1 MSDSLQFYSN
11 GKLLITG
18 EYLVLDGAVA
28 LALPTKFGQSLTIKK
43 GIKKGISWTGFD
55 FDQQIWLKT
64 HLDYQQIIHNQKTAD
79 EKVNRLINVLHQAH
93 LMDENIMHEQMAFDI
108 ETHLTFPR
116 LWGLGTS
123 STFINNVA
131 QWFKIDAFEL
141 LKNTFG
147 GSGYDLACAKNNTPI
162 LYRLIGH
169 LPEVKTVDF
178 NPTFKNYLYFVYLNQ
193 KQDSQL
199 AVKAYFNKRAKV
211 EKEIRKVSKIT
222 KNILETSDFKTFCQ
236 LIEKHEI
243 ITSDVLEQ
251 SSIKESL
258 FPDFQGQIKSL
269 GAWGGDFIMV
279 ASEEN
284 PTDYFKSKGFN
295 VVLTW
300 EEMVF

>member
-18 EYLVLDGAVA
+18 EYLVLDGAVS
-28 LALPTKFGQSLTIKK
+28 LAIPTKFGQSLTIRK
-43 GIKKGISWTGFD
+43 GIKKGLSWTGFD

-64 HLDYQQIIHNQKTAD
+64 HLDYQQIILNQKTAD

-93 LMDENIMHEQMAFDI
+93 LMDKTIMHEQMAFDI

-131 QWFKIDAFEL
+131 QWFRIDAFEL

-162 LYRLIGH
+162 LYRLNGH

-178 NPTFKNYLYFVYLNQ
+178 NPIFKNYLYFVYLNQ

-199 AVKAYFNKRAKV
+199 AVKAYFNKREKV
-211 EKEIRKVSKIT
+211 GKEIRKISEIT
-222 KNILETSDFKTFCQ
+222 KNILETADFKTFCQ

-243 ITSDVLEQ
+243 IISDVLEQ
-251 SSIKESL
+251 STIKESL
-258 FPDFQGQIKSL
+258 FPDFEGSIKSL

-284 PTDYFKSKGFN
+284 PMVYFKSKGFN
-295 VVLTW
+295 AVLTW
-300 EEMVF
+300 EEMVY

>member
-18 EYLVLDGAVA
+18 EYLVLDGAVS
-28 LALPTKFGQSLTIKK
+28 LAIPTKFGQPLTIRK
-43 GIKKGISWTGFD
+43 GIKKGLSWTGFD

-64 HLDYQQIIHNQKTAD
+64 HLDYQQIILNQKTAD
-79 EKVNRLINVLHQAH
+79 EKVNRLINVLYQAH
-93 LMDENIMHEQMAFDI
+93 LMDKTIMHEQMAFDI

-131 QWFKIDAFEL
+131 QWFRIDAFEL

-162 LYRLIGH
+162 LYRLNGH

-178 NPTFKNYLYFVYLNQ
+178 NPIFKNYLYFVYLNQ

-199 AVKAYFNKRAKV
+199 AVKAYFNKREKV
-211 EKEIRKVSKIT
+211 GKEIRKISEIT
-222 KNILETSDFKTFCQ
+222 KNILETADFKTFCQ

-243 ITSDVLEQ
+243 IISDVLEQ
-251 SSIKESL
+251 STIKESL
-258 FPDFQGQIKSL
+258 FPDFEGSIKSL

-284 PTDYFKSKGFN
+284 PMVYFKSKGFN
-295 VVLTW
+295 AVLTW
-300 EEMVF
+300 EEMVY

>member
-1 MSDSLQFYSN
+1 MSDSLQLYSN

-18 EYLVLDGAVA
+18 EYLVLDGAVS
-28 LALPTKFGQSLTIKK
+28 LAIPTKFGQSLTIRK
-43 GIKKGISWTGFD
+43 GIKKGLSWTGFD

-64 HLDYQQIIHNQKTAD
+64 HLDYQQIILNQKTAD
-79 EKVNRLINVLHQAH
+79 EKVNRLINVLYQAH
-93 LMDENIMHEQMAFDI
+93 LMDKTIMHEQMAFDI

-131 QWFKIDAFEL
+131 QWFRIDAFEL

-162 LYRLIGH
+162 LYRLNGH

-178 NPTFKNYLYFVYLNQ
+178 NPIFKNYLYFVYLNQ

-199 AVKAYFNKRAKV
+199 AVKAYFNKREKV
-211 EKEIRKVSKIT
+211 GKEIRKISEIT
-222 KNILETSDFKTFCQ
+222 KNILETADFKTFCQ

-243 ITSDVLEQ
+243 IISDVLEQ
-251 SSIKESL
+251 STIKESL
-258 FPDFQGQIKSL
+258 FPDFEGSIKSL

-284 PTDYFKSKGFN
+284 PMVYFKSKGFN
-295 VVLTW
+295 AVLTW
-300 EEMVF
+300 EEMVY

>member
-93 LMDENIMHEQMAFDI
+93 LMDENIMHEQMVFDI

-300 EEMVF
+300 EEMVL